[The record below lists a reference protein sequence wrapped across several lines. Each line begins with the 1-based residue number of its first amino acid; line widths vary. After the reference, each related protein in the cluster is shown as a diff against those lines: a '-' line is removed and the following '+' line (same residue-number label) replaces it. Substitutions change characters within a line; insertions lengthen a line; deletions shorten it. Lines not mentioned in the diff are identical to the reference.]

1 MTGTVSRSRTDS
13 LVCGAIYV
21 ASFLCLAAILF
32 HTFGF
37 PLDDSWIHQ
46 VMARN
51 LAETHR
57 LGFQP
62 GRLSAGSTSLLW
74 TILLWIGNL
83 VAPQHPVQYNFVLS
97 VLAFFGIGYGMRR
110 IVDLAG
116 LGGAIGWIVALAPA
130 ANGNLLWFGVLG
142 MEHLVFLLLSIWI
155 AVGWFAPTAKLSTAA
170 RMRIATLCTLLVL
183 TRPEG
188 LFLLPLMFVF
198 RRKAGRSLIDWVTAS
213 AGAALG
219 LSLCAI
225 ENWILSHRLTPLTM
239 QGRGGLA
246 SDRHIIPSA
255 ARFFKQSFTIFLK
268 VWTASTGDHHI
279 IASVA
284 VIATAAAV
292 GGILFFLRRR
302 AVALLFLYA
311 WAALILV
318 LYSVILPITGHGGR
332 YIAMAILLFL
342 PLVAA
347 GIYHALALASRNDV
361 LAAATVIVLLVLSAG
376 WSITM
381 WRKVA
386 IADITQI
393 NTEHGAAA
401 RWMLD
406 NVPADD
412 LARNRIAVF
421 DIGRIGYDLHGHI
434 IDLGGLVDS
443 SFQPYLVQGRVAD
456 YLRLHD
462 IRWVVL
468 PASEATGANGYAWI
482 LSLNPAH
489 HALLT
494 LQHASCSAPAMASLA
509 FAATGTAA
517 PCQQI
522 YSFRYIEP

>member
-1 MTGTVSRSRTDS
+1 
-13 LVCGAIYV
+13 VCGAIYV
-21 ASFLCLAAILF
+21 ASFLCLAAILL

-83 VAPQHPVQYNFVLS
+83 VAPQHPVQYSFALS
-97 VLAFFGIGYGMRR
+97 VLAFFGIGCGMRR

-116 LGGAIGWIVALAPA
+116 LRGAIGWIVALAPA

-155 AVGWFAPTAKLSTAA
+155 AVNWFDPAIKPSAA
-170 RMRIATLCTLLVL
+170 TRIRIAALCALLVL

-213 AGAALG
+213 VGAALG

-246 SDRHIIPSA
+246 SGRHIIPTA
-255 ARFFKQSFTIFLK
+255 ARFFKQSFSIFLK
-268 VWTASTGDHHI
+268 VWTATTTRSSGDHYLI
-279 IASVA
+279 PVVA
-284 VIATAAAV
+284 VIAIAAMV
-292 GGILFFLRRR
+292 CGIVFFLRQR
-302 AVALLFLYA
+302 ATALLFLYA

-347 GIYHALALASRNDV
+347 GFYHALALAFRNDV
-361 LAAATVIVLLVLSAG
+361 FATAAVAVLLVLSAG

-412 LARNRIAVF
+412 LAQNRIAVF

-468 PASEATGANGYAWI
+468 PAGEATGESGYGWI
-482 LSLNPAH
+482 LSLTPAH

-494 LQHASCSAPAMASLA
+494 LQHAACSDPAMANLA

-517 PCQQI
+517 PCQHI

>member
-1 MTGTVSRSRTDS
+1 
-13 LVCGAIYV
+13 
-21 ASFLCLAAILF
+21 LCLATILRN
-32 HTFGF
+32 TFGF

-97 VLAFFGIGYGMRR
+97 VLAFFGIGCGMRR
-110 IVDLAG
+110 IVDRARLRG
-116 LGGAIGWIVALAPA
+116 PIGWLVALAPA
-130 ANGNLLWFGVLG
+130 TSGNLLWFGILG
-142 MEHLVFLLLSIWI
+142 MEHLIFLLLSIWI
-155 AVGWFAPTAKLSTAA
+155 AVNWFAPTVELSTASRTRLA
-170 RMRIATLCTLLVL
+170 VLCTLLVL

-198 RRKAGRSLIDWVTAS
+198 RRKAGRNLIDWVTAS

-239 QGRGGLA
+239 HGRGGLA
-246 SDRHIIPSA
+246 AGRHILPTA
-255 ARFFKQSFTIFLK
+255 VRFFKQSFSIFLK
-268 VWTASTGDHHI
+268 VWTATETRSSGDHRLI
-279 IASVA
+279 A
-284 VIATAAAV
+284 VIAVIAIAASV
-292 GGILFFLRRR
+292 SGIVFFLRRR
-302 AVALLFLYA
+302 ATALLFLYA

-347 GIYHALALASRNDV
+347 GFYHALALAFRNDV
-361 LAAATVIVLLVLSAG
+361 FAAGIVAVLLVVSAG
-376 WSITM
+376 WSITT

-412 LARNRIAVF
+412 LAHNRIAVF
-421 DIGRIGYDLHGHI
+421 DIGRIGYDMHGHI

-443 SFQPYLVQGRVAD
+443 SFQPYLVQSRVAD

-482 LSLNPAH
+482 LSLTPAH

-494 LQHASCSAPAMASLA
+494 LQHAACADPAMANLA